1 MSASFVKRF
10 VENENATS
18 ITYKLFNE
26 GPEDKYPTFSICLKG
41 SRFHWYHPLVI
52 FDAFGL
58 SVEQF
63 ERMVKGEMAFKY
75 DFDYS
80 VGLFRKTLT
89 FFNNESDVAFD
100 SFHLKMSDVLL
111 NANLTALDYRDSSIY
126 SRQQGEDI
134 LAKSPFST
142 TYQTPNMICFTR
154 ESDHVADLIRL
165 EDLLTLNK
173 NLINNAMY
181 KATEMQIFI
190 HHPGQL
196 IRSLDVP
203 NFKSS
208 FDNYRYDKTLSFK
221 LSQSTIVRRRPD
233 SSEPCNS
240 RIQDYDMFLI
250 NEVLKEMK
258 CMPPYWKDYVRGTI
272 HLEECTSP
280 ENLQIAYNYTKTW
293 KAVMQKHFPPC
304 IDMYNIAGWNWLD
317 AEGSENPEE
326 ARIKFTYQ
334 EQYYQELE
342 YLPGFDLETFI
353 SNVGGFVGIFLGYS
367 LMQFPELLGNYL

>member
-1 MSASFVKRF
+1 MT
-10 VENENATS
+10 NNARDVD
-18 ITYKLFNE
+18 FE
-26 GPEDKYPTFSICLKG
+26 G
-41 SRFHWYHPLVI
+41 
-52 FDAFGL
+52 
-58 SVEQF
+58 
-63 ERMVKGEMAFKY
+63 
-75 DFDYS
+75 
-80 VGLFRKTLT
+80 
-89 FFNNESDVAFD
+89 
-100 SFHLKMSDVLL
+100 FHLKISDILL
-111 NANLTALDYRDSSIY
+111 SANLTALDYRQSSTFTK
-126 SRQQGEDI
+126 QQGDEI
-134 LAKSPFST
+134 LAKSPFTT
-142 TYQTPNMICFTR
+142 TYHTPDIICFTR
-154 ESDHVADLIRL
+154 DSIHATGLIRL
-165 EDLLTLNK
+165 EDTFTLN
-173 NLINNAMY
+173 NDLMNMEMY

-258 CMPPYWKDYVRGTI
+258 CMPPYWKDYVKGTI

-304 IDMYNIAGWNWLD
+304 IDMYTIAGWNWLD
-317 AEGSENPEE
+317 AEGTNNPEDT
-326 ARIKFTYQ
+326 RIEFTYQ
-334 EQYYQELE
+334 EQYYQELW
-342 YLPGFDLETFI
+342 YLPDFDLETFI

-367 LMQFPELLGNYL
+367 LMQFPELMGKNLRKNSV